1 MALDEPRETDHIYN
15 IGDFQYL
22 VDKNFMEQANP
33 IMVDFMQTGFK
44 ITSGLVLNAV
54 NDGCSGCGSSSSCCT

>member
-22 VDKNFMEQANP
+22 VDKNFMQQANP
-33 IMVDFMQTGFK
+33 IMVDFMYTGFK

-54 NDGCSGCGSSSSCCT
+54 NGCSGCGSSSSCCT